1 MPRGQA
7 LRASNEPKG
16 LATMKQAVL
25 AALALGAASL
35 PAAGEAQPAQSI
47 TQAIAGTRLDI
58 SATGEVTRIPD
69 IAVISA
75 GVVTRSATATGAIQE
90 AANRMERVRAAL
102 KRAGVEDR
110 DIQTS
115 NISLNPEYRYDNNQP
130 PQLVAYTAS
139 NQLTIRFRDI
149 RNSGR
154 ILDAL
159 VSEGANQI
167 NGPSLAI
174 DKPEAA
180 LDEARARAVANGR
193 ARAELYARA
202 LGLRIVRIV
211 SVSEGGGGYPVPPP
225 MPMAMAERSQAAD
238 TKIDPGVQKLQVN
251 LAMVFE
257 LQ

>member
-1 MPRGQA
+1 
-7 LRASNEPKG
+7 
-16 LATMKQAVL
+16 MKQAFI
-25 AALALGAASL
+25 AALMIGSAML
-35 PAAGEAQPAQSI
+35 PAAAAAQPAQAIS
-47 TQAIAGTRLDI
+47 QSIAGTRLDLN
-58 SATGEVTRIPD
+58 ATGEVTRVPD
-69 IAVISA
+69 VAVISA
-75 GVVTRSATATGAIQE
+75 GVVTRSTTASGAIQD
-90 AANRMERVRAAL
+90 AAARMERVRSAL
-102 KRAGVEDR
+102 KRAGIQDR

-115 NISLNPEYRYDNNQP
+115 NISLNPEYRYVDNQP
-130 PQLVAYTAS
+130 PQLTGYTAT
-139 NQLTIRFRDI
+139 NQLTVRFRDI

-167 NGPSLAI
+167 NGPSLTI

-193 ARAELYARA
+193 ARAELYARS
-202 LGLRIVRIV
+202 LGMRIVRIV
-211 SVSEGGGGYPVPPP
+211 SVSESGGSYPVPPP
-225 MPMAMAERSQAAD
+225 MPVMERMAVQAAD